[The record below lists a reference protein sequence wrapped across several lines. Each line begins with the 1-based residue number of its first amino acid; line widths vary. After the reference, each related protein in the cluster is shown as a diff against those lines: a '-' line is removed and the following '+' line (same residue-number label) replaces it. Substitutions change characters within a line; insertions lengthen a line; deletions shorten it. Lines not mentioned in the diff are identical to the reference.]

1 MPKSKKTKA
10 RKSVPK
16 GPEKSPKE
24 KLNEVAGSK
33 PLKTTPPKKMSG
45 KKKTDELTPERRA
58 QLEQPLKKVAS
69 PAAKEAQAP
78 RDSTDAD
85 LEKLKAFFGKR

>member
-1 MPKSKKTKA
+1 MT
-10 RKSVPK
+10 
-16 GPEKSPKE
+16 
-24 KLNEVAGSK
+24 
-33 PLKTTPPKKMSG
+33 G